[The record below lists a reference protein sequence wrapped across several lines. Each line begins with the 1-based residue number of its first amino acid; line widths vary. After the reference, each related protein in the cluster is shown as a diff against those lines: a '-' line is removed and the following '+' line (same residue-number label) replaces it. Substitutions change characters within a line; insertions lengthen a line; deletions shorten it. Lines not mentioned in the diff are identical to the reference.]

1 MTRMAGSPD
10 PDITRL
16 LRQWKDGD
24 EAALTELLPL
34 VYREL
39 RALARSYLRRERS
52 DHTLQATALVHE
64 LFIRFAAEGG
74 MNWQDRSH
82 FFGVAARAMR
92 QILIAHARR
101 HNAGKRGGGQAVIDI
116 AEIADPSVRA
126 DVDLIA
132 LDATLLKLAA
142 TDPRQARIVELRFF
156 GGYTVEE
163 TAALVGCSHATVSR
177 EWHLARLW
185 LYREMR
191 RADPAG

>member
-1 MTRMAGSPD
+1 MAGSPG
-10 PDITRL
+10 PDITQL
-16 LRQWKDGD
+16 LRQWKGGD
-24 EAALTELLPL
+24 EAALTALLPL
-34 VYREL
+34 VYQEL
-39 RALARSYLRRERS
+39 RTLARSYLRRERKE
-52 DHTLQATALVHE
+52 HTLQATALVHE
-64 LFIRFAAEGG
+64 LFIRFAAERG
-74 MNWQDRSH
+74 MDWQDRSH

-92 QILIAHARR
+92 QILVAHARR
-101 HNAGKRGGGQAVIDI
+101 RDASKRGGERATVDL

-132 LDATLLKLAA
+132 LDAALLTLAE

-191 RADPAG
+191 GADRAG

>member
-1 MTRMAGSPD
+1 MAGSPG
-10 PDITRL
+10 PDITQL
-16 LRQWKDGD
+16 LRQWKSGD
-24 EAALTELLPL
+24 EAALTELLPI
-34 VYREL
+34 VYQEL
-39 RALARSYLRRERS
+39 RMLARSYLRRERS

-101 HNAGKRGGGQAVIDI
+101 RDAGKRGGGRAAVDI
-116 AEIADPSVRA
+116 AEIADPSAKA
-126 DVDLIA
+126 DVDLLA
-132 LDATLLKLAA
+132 LDAALLKLAEA
-142 TDPRQARIVELRFF
+142 DPRQARIVELRFF

-163 TAALVGCSHATVSR
+163 AAALVGCSHATVSR

-191 RADPAG
+191 GADPAG